1 MRSGGQ
7 PNGGVWLAL
16 LAFAG
21 LLGGHLLSY
30 AIVAPHGHERAEL
43 LQATGH
49 GMPDLFGPL
58 AMSALIAAA
67 VGFIGLQLRVGDG
80 GSGRT
85 PAARLALAL
94 WAMQTLGFV
103 ALEASE
109 RVLSSHPIG
118 DLWHEPAFLVGLVAQ
133 LLVAVAG
140 SLLLA
145 ALRRTAEAIRRF
157 LSWAPPSGAPLLHL
171 ARPISVPRSAL
182 RDYSW
187 SLRGPP
193 LS

>member
-1 MRSGGQ
+1 MGSGCRST
-7 PNGGVWLAL
+7 GGVWLAL

-30 AIVAPHGHERAEL
+30 AIVAPHGHERADL

-49 GMPDLFGPL
+49 GMPGLFGPL
-58 AMSALIAAA
+58 GMSALIAAA
-67 VGFIGLQLRVGDG
+67 VGFTGLQLRTGG

-85 PAARLALAL
+85 PGARVALAL

-103 ALEASE
+103 ALETSE
-109 RVLSSHPIG
+109 RVMASHPIG
-118 DLWHEPAFLVGLVAQ
+118 DLWQEPAFLVGLVAQ

-157 LSWAPPSGAPLLHL
+157 LSWAPPSGAPLLSL
-171 ARPISVPRSAL
+171 ARPISVPRTAL

-187 SLRGPP
+187 SRRGPP